1 MKASPRLEASSNH
14 ARAAGDC
21 STIAR
26 MRTDESTYQVCFSA
40 IEPSS
45 VLVECRADVD
55 RGGCGRSL
63 KDGVVLL
70 RYTCQSALDSAL
82 PFGGYKQSGWGREL
96 GEGAIDEYTQY
107 KAVNIAL

>member
-1 MKASPRLEASSNH
+1 
-14 ARAAGDC
+14 
-21 STIAR
+21 

-45 VLVECRADVD
+45 VLVECCADVD

>member
-45 VLVECRADVD
+45 VLVECCADVD

>member
-45 VLVECRADVD
+45 VLVECCADVD

-82 PFGGYKQSGWGREL
+82 PFGGYKQSGWGQEFGREGL
-96 GEGAIDEYTQY
+96 EAYLKNKSVVVQ
-107 KAVNIAL
+107 L